1 MMSKIAVLPDNIIN
15 QIAAGE
21 VVENPFSIVK
31 ELLENSIDSGAD
43 NIVVNIKKGGHDLIQ
58 VSDNGCG
65 MSGDDLKL
73 AFSRHATSKISN
85 IEDLTKIA
93 TLGFRGEALPSI
105 ASVSRIQVKS
115 STNGDEGYVMDI
127 EAGDVVNYEKAGS
140 NKGTD
145 IKVKNLFYNTPARKK
160 FLKSSTQELRKITKI
175 VKRFLLSHP
184 NVSFTYHSDDKIIY
198 KVNSVDLKQ
207 RIIQLFGGGY
217 DKDVLEID
225 NRNDDYY
232 ISGYVG
238 SLNLLQRRRGG
249 QYLFLNGRYIEDDS
263 ISKSIRNCYDSTV
276 QRGEFP
282 FYVLYLN
289 LPTESFD
296 INVHPT
302 KIEARFS
309 KKLDTLNFISNSI
322 KSKLKELFKVLPDID
337 IKSKIHQ
344 GSDALGLDL
353 DLNTLIDIKSEDSI
367 TQKFSNDSSDEDSN
381 QKAVVERAVDRLEN
395 YENNFQSLIKK
406 DSHIWQIHN
415 KYLIT
420 EITSGILVIDQ
431 HVAHERVLYEKVKK
445 AFDSKAL
452 PSQSTL
458 FPKTIKFDP
467 EDYTKFLD
475 IVPFLEK
482 IGYKM
487 REFGNNSIIIEGIP
501 SEIKLGNEEEVIN
514 DILDRYI
521 EYEKISSSYIDY
533 IAATYSCKAAVKAG
547 DFLEMDERVSLIDN
561 LFATKNPYYCPHGRP
576 IVVSIKTDELDK
588 RFERK

>member
-1 MMSKIAVLPDNIIN
+1 MNKIAILPDNIIN

-21 VVENPFSIVK
+21 VVENPSSIVK
-31 ELLENSIDSGAD
+31 ELIENSIDSGAND
-43 NIVVNIKKGGHDLIQ
+43 ITISVKKGGHELIHI
-58 VSDNGCG
+58 SDNGCG
-65 MSGDDLKL
+65 MNNEDLNL
-73 AFSRHATSKISN
+73 AFSRHATSKISK
-85 IEDLTKIA
+85 IDDLTQIG

-105 ASVSRIQVKS
+105 ASVSRVEIKS
-115 STNGDEGYVMDI
+115 SIDGQLGYIINIEGGNI
-127 EAGDVVNYEKAGS
+127 KNNEKTGS
-140 NKGTD
+140 NKGTE

-160 FLKSSTQELRKITKI
+160 FLKSSTQELRRITKI
-175 VKRFLLSHP
+175 VKRFLLSNP
-184 NVSFTYHSDDKIIY
+184 NISFIYKSDDKVIY
-198 KVNSVDLKQ
+198 NVHSVSLKD
-207 RIIQLFGGGY
+207 RIVQVFGSSY
-217 DKDVLEID
+217 NKDVLNVESKD
-225 NRNDDYY
+225 GQYA
-232 ISGYVG
+232 ISGYIG

-282 FYVLYLN
+282 FYVLFIN
-289 LPTESFD
+289 LPTDTFD

-309 KKLDTLNFISNSI
+309 KKLDILNFINNSI
-322 KSKLKELFKVLPDID
+322 KNKLRDLFKVLPDID
-337 IKSKIHQ
+337 IKSKMHK
-344 GSDALGLDL
+344 GSDPLSLDL
-353 DLNTLIDIKSEDSI
+353 DLNMLIDLKSEDNI
-367 TQKFSNDSSDEDSN
+367 TQKFSSNNLKDNKED
-381 QKAVVERAVDRLEN
+381 QDVVERAVDRLEN
-395 YENNFQSLIKK
+395 YENNFKSLIKK
-406 DSHIWQIHN
+406 DAHVWQIHN

-445 AFDSKAL
+445 AFDSKPL

-467 EDYTKFLD
+467 EDFTRFLD
-475 IVPFLEK
+475 IVPYLEK

-487 REFGNNSIIIEGIP
+487 REFGDNTIIIEGIP

-521 EYEKISSSYIDY
+521 EYKKISSSYIDY

-547 DFLEMDERVSLIDN
+547 DYLDMEERVNLIDN

>member
-1 MMSKIAVLPDNIIN
+1 MGKIAVLPDNIIN

-21 VVENPFSIVK
+21 VVENPSSIVK
-31 ELLENSIDSGAD
+31 ELVENSIDSGAT
-43 NIVVNIKKGGHDLIQ
+43 NIVINIKKGGHELIH

-65 MSGDDLKL
+65 MNSYDLSL
-73 AFSRHATSKISN
+73 AFSRHATSKISK
-85 IEDLTKIA
+85 IDDLTKIA

-105 ASVSRIQVKS
+105 ASVSRIQIKS
-115 STNGDEGYVMDI
+115 STDGSKGCMVDI
-127 EAGDVVNYEKAGS
+127 EAGDVVNNEKTGA

-160 FLKSSTQELRKITKI
+160 FLKSSSQELRKITKI
-175 VKRFLLSHP
+175 VKRFLLSYP
-184 NVSFTYHSDDKIIY
+184 NVTFTYKSDEKIIY
-198 KVNSVDLKQ
+198 NFNSVDLKQ
-207 RIIQLFGGGY
+207 RIVQLFGSGY
-217 DKDVLEID
+217 DKDILLI
-225 NRNDDYY
+225 NGNNSDYQ

-282 FYVLYLN
+282 FYILYLT
-289 LPTESFD
+289 LPTDSFD

-309 KKLDTLNFISNSI
+309 KKLDILNFINISI
-322 KSKLKELFKVLPDID
+322 KNKLTELFKVLPDID
-337 IKSKIHQ
+337 IKSKIHK
-344 GSDALGLDL
+344 GSDVLGFDL
-353 DLNTLIDIKSEDSI
+353 DFNTLIDKKSEDSI
-367 TQKFSNDSSDEDSN
+367 TQKFSNDSIGEDSD
-381 QKAVVERAVDRLEN
+381 KSPLVERAVGRLED
-395 YENNFQSLIKK
+395 YENNFQSLINK
-406 DSHIWQIHN
+406 DSHVWQIHN

-445 AFDSKAL
+445 AFNSKPL

-467 EDYTKFLD
+467 EDYSKFLD

-521 EYEKISSSYIDY
+521 EYKKISSSYIDY

>member
-1 MMSKIAVLPDNIIN
+1 MNKIAILPDNIIN

-21 VVENPFSIVK
+21 VVENPSSIVK
-31 ELLENSIDSGAD
+31 ELVENSIDSGAT
-43 NIVVNIKKGGHDLIQ
+43 NISISIKKGGHELIH

-65 MSGDDLKL
+65 MNNRDLNL
-73 AFSRHATSKISN
+73 AFSRHATSKISE
-85 IEDLTKIA
+85 IHDLTKIA
-93 TLGFRGEALPSI
+93 SLGFRGEALPSI

-115 STNGDEGYVMDI
+115 STDGHQGYVMDLD
-127 EAGDVVNYEKAGS
+127 AGDVVNNEKTGI

-145 IKVKNLFYNTPARKK
+145 IRVKNLFYNTPARKK
-160 FLKSSTQELRKITKI
+160 FLKTPSQELRKITKV
-175 VKRFLLSHP
+175 VKRFLLSYP
-184 NVSFTYHSDDKIIY
+184 KISFTYKADKKNIH
-198 KVNSVDLKQ
+198 NLASVDLKQ
-207 RIIQLFGGGY
+207 RIIQLFGKGY
-217 DKDVLEID
+217 DRDTLLVEGG
-225 NRNDDYY
+225 NRDYKIFGY
-232 ISGYVG
+232 IG

-263 ISKSIRNCYDSTV
+263 ISKTIRNCYDSTI

-282 FYVLYLN
+282 FYVIYLT
-289 LPTESFD
+289 LPPESFD

-309 KKLDTLNFISNSI
+309 KKIEILNFISSNI
-322 KSKLKELFKVLPDID
+322 KNKLRELFKVLPDID
-337 IKSKIHQ
+337 IKSKIHK
-344 GSDALGLDL
+344 GSDELGLDL
-353 DLNTLIDIKSEDSI
+353 DLNTLIDSKSEDSI
-367 TQKFSNDSSDEDSN
+367 SQKFSSDSN
-381 QKAVVERAVDRLEN
+381 NIDSNKEFVVERAVNRLED
-395 YENNFQSLIKK
+395 YEDNFQSLINK
-406 DSHIWQIHN
+406 DSHVWQVHN

-445 AFDSKAL
+445 AFDSKPL

-467 EDYTKFLD
+467 EDYSKFLD

-521 EYEKISSSYIDY
+521 EYKKISSSYIDY

-547 DFLEMDERVSLIDN
+547 DFLEMDERVKLIDN

>member
-1 MMSKIAVLPDNIIN
+1 MNKISILPDNIIN

-21 VVENPFSIVK
+21 VVENPSSIVK
-31 ELLENSIDSGAD
+31 ELVENSIDAGAN
-43 NIVVNIKKGGHDLIQ
+43 NITINIKKGGHELIHITDDGSGMTNNDL
-58 VSDNGCG
+58 N
-65 MSGDDLKL
+65 L
-73 AFSRHATSKISN
+73 AFSRHATSKISK
-85 IEDLTKIA
+85 IDDLTQIG

-105 ASVSRIQVKS
+105 ASVSRVEVKTS
-115 STNGDEGYVMDI
+115 IDGSEGYI
-127 EAGDVVNYEKAGS
+127 LNLEAGNVKNNEKTGS
-140 NKGTD
+140 NIGTE

-160 FLKSSTQELRKITKI
+160 FLKSDTQELRKITKI
-175 VKRFLLSHP
+175 VKRFLLSYP
-184 NVSFTYHSDDKIIY
+184 NISFIY
-198 KVNSVDLKQ
+198 KSDEKNIYNVHATKLED
-207 RIIQLFGGGY
+207 RIIQLFGNSY
-217 DKDVLEID
+217 SKDILFVDGI
-225 NRNDDYY
+225 NDRYK
-232 ISGYVG
+232 ISGFIG

-282 FYVLYLN
+282 FYVLFLT

-309 KKLDTLNFISNSI
+309 KKLDVLNFINTNI
-322 KSKLKELFKVLPDID
+322 KNKLRDLFKVLPDID
-337 IKSKIHQ
+337 IKSKIHK
-344 GSDALGLDL
+344 GSDDL
-353 DLNTLIDIKSEDSI
+353 AFDLNLNTLIDMKSEDTI
-367 TQKFSNDSSDEDSN
+367 TQKFSDSN
-381 QKAVVERAVDRLEN
+381 NSFDSEGGTNVERAVNRLEN

-406 DSHIWQIHN
+406 DSHVWQIHN

-487 REFGNNSIIIEGIP
+487 REFGDNSIIIEGIP

-521 EYEKISSSYIDY
+521 EHKKISSSYIDY

-547 DFLEMDERVSLIDN
+547 DFLEMDERVNLIDN

>member
-1 MMSKIAVLPDNIIN
+1 MNKIAILPDNIIN

-21 VVENPFSIVK
+21 VVENPSSIVK
-31 ELLENSIDSGAD
+31 ELIENSIDSGATD
-43 NIVVNIKKGGHDLIQ
+43 ITISVKKGGHELIHI
-58 VSDNGCG
+58 SDNGCG
-65 MSGDDLKL
+65 MNNEDLNL
-73 AFSRHATSKISN
+73 AFSRHATSKISK
-85 IEDLTKIA
+85 IDDLTQIG

-105 ASVSRIQVKS
+105 ASVSRVEIKS
-115 STNGDEGYVMDI
+115 SIDGQLGYIINIEGGNI
-127 EAGDVVNYEKAGS
+127 KNNEKTGS
-140 NKGTD
+140 NKGTE

-160 FLKSSTQELRKITKI
+160 FLKSSTQELRRITKI
-175 VKRFLLSHP
+175 VKRFLLSNP
-184 NVSFTYHSDDKIIY
+184 NISFIYKSDDKVIY
-198 KVNSVDLKQ
+198 NVHSVSLKD
-207 RIIQLFGGGY
+207 RIVQVFGSSY
-217 DKDVLEID
+217 NKDVLNVESKD
-225 NRNDDYY
+225 GQYA
-232 ISGYVG
+232 ISGYIG

-282 FYVLYLN
+282 FYVLFIN
-289 LPTESFD
+289 LPTDTFD

-309 KKLDTLNFISNSI
+309 KKLDILNFINNII
-322 KSKLKELFKVLPDID
+322 KNKLRDLFKVLPDID
-337 IKSKIHQ
+337 IKSKIHK
-344 GSDALGLDL
+344 GSDPLSLDL
-353 DLNTLIDIKSEDSI
+353 DLNMLIDLKSEDNI
-367 TQKFSNDSSDEDSN
+367 TQKFSSNNLEDN
-381 QKAVVERAVDRLEN
+381 KEDQDVVERAVDRLEN
-395 YENNFQSLIKK
+395 YENNFKSLIKK
-406 DSHIWQIHN
+406 DAHVWQIHN

-445 AFDSKAL
+445 AFDSKPL

-467 EDYTKFLD
+467 EDFTRFLD
-475 IVPFLEK
+475 IVPYLEK

-487 REFGNNSIIIEGIP
+487 REFGDNTIIIEGIP

-521 EYEKISSSYIDY
+521 EYKKISSSYIDY

-547 DFLEMDERVSLIDN
+547 DYLDMEERVNLIDN

>member
-1 MMSKIAVLPDNIIN
+1 MNKIAILPDNIIN

-21 VVENPFSIVK
+21 VVENPSSIVK
-31 ELLENSIDSGAD
+31 ELIENSIDSGATD
-43 NIVVNIKKGGHDLIQ
+43 ITISVKKGGHELIHI
-58 VSDNGCG
+58 SDNGCG
-65 MSGDDLKL
+65 MNNEDLNL
-73 AFSRHATSKISN
+73 AFSRHATSKISK
-85 IEDLTKIA
+85 IDDLTQIG

-105 ASVSRIQVKS
+105 ASVSRVEIKS
-115 STNGDEGYVMDI
+115 SIDGQLGYIINIEGGNI
-127 EAGDVVNYEKAGS
+127 KNNEKTGS
-140 NKGTD
+140 NKGTE

-160 FLKSSTQELRKITKI
+160 FLKSSTQELRRITKI
-175 VKRFLLSHP
+175 VKRFLLSNP
-184 NVSFTYHSDDKIIY
+184 NISFIYKSDDKVIY
-198 KVNSVDLKQ
+198 NVHSVSLKD
-207 RIIQLFGGGY
+207 RIVQVFGSSY
-217 DKDVLEID
+217 NKDVLNVESKD
-225 NRNDDYY
+225 GQYA
-232 ISGYVG
+232 ISGYIG

-282 FYVLYLN
+282 FYVLFIN
-289 LPTESFD
+289 LPTDTFD

-309 KKLDTLNFISNSI
+309 KKLDILNFINNSI
-322 KSKLKELFKVLPDID
+322 KNKLRDLFKVLPDID
-337 IKSKIHQ
+337 IKSKIHK
-344 GSDALGLDL
+344 GSDPLSLDL
-353 DLNTLIDIKSEDSI
+353 DLNMLIDLKSEDNI
-367 TQKFSNDSSDEDSN
+367 TQKFSSNNLEDN
-381 QKAVVERAVDRLEN
+381 KEDQDVVERAVDRLEN
-395 YENNFQSLIKK
+395 YENNFKSLIKK
-406 DSHIWQIHN
+406 DAHVWQIHN

-445 AFDSKAL
+445 AFDSKPL

-467 EDYTKFLD
+467 EDFTRFLD
-475 IVPFLEK
+475 IVPYLEK

-487 REFGNNSIIIEGIP
+487 REFGDNTIIIEGIP

-521 EYEKISSSYIDY
+521 EYKKISSSYIDY

-547 DFLEMDERVSLIDN
+547 DYLDMEERVNLIDN

>member
-1 MMSKIAVLPDNIIN
+1 MNKIAILPDNIIN

-21 VVENPFSIVK
+21 VVENPSSIVK
-31 ELLENSIDSGAD
+31 ELIENSIDSGAND
-43 NIVVNIKKGGHDLIQ
+43 ITISVKKGGHELIHI
-58 VSDNGCG
+58 SDNGCG
-65 MSGDDLKL
+65 MNNEDLNL
-73 AFSRHATSKISN
+73 AFSRHATSKISK
-85 IEDLTKIA
+85 IDDLTQIG

-105 ASVSRIQVKS
+105 ASVSRVEIKS
-115 STNGDEGYVMDI
+115 SIDGQLGYIINIEGGNI
-127 EAGDVVNYEKAGS
+127 KNNEKTGS
-140 NKGTD
+140 NKGTE

-160 FLKSSTQELRKITKI
+160 FLKSSTQELRRITKI
-175 VKRFLLSHP
+175 VKRFLLSNP
-184 NVSFTYHSDDKIIY
+184 NISFIYKSDDKVIY
-198 KVNSVDLKQ
+198 NVHSVSLKD
-207 RIIQLFGGGY
+207 RIVQVFGSSY
-217 DKDVLEID
+217 NKDVLNVESKD
-225 NRNDDYY
+225 GQYA
-232 ISGYVG
+232 ISGYIG

-282 FYVLYLN
+282 FYVLFIN
-289 LPTESFD
+289 LPTDTFD

-309 KKLDTLNFISNSI
+309 KKLDILNFINNSI
-322 KSKLKELFKVLPDID
+322 KNKLRDLFKVLPDID
-337 IKSKIHQ
+337 IKSKIHK
-344 GSDALGLDL
+344 GSDPLSLDL
-353 DLNTLIDIKSEDSI
+353 DLNMLIDLKSEDNI
-367 TQKFSNDSSDEDSN
+367 TQKFSSNNLKDNKED
-381 QKAVVERAVDRLEN
+381 QDVVERAVDRLEN
-395 YENNFQSLIKK
+395 YENNFKSLIKK
-406 DSHIWQIHN
+406 DAHVWQIHN

-445 AFDSKAL
+445 AFDSKPL

-467 EDYTKFLD
+467 EDFTRFLD
-475 IVPFLEK
+475 IVPYLEK

-487 REFGNNSIIIEGIP
+487 REFGDNTIIIEGIP

-521 EYEKISSSYIDY
+521 EYKKISSSYIDY

-547 DFLEMDERVSLIDN
+547 DYLDMEERVNLIDN

>member
-1 MMSKIAVLPDNIIN
+1 MNKIAILPDNIIN

-21 VVENPFSIVK
+21 VVENPSSIVK
-31 ELLENSIDSGAD
+31 ELIENSIDSGAND
-43 NIVVNIKKGGHDLIQ
+43 ITISVKKGGHELIHI
-58 VSDNGCG
+58 SDNGCG
-65 MSGDDLKL
+65 MNNEDLNL
-73 AFSRHATSKISN
+73 AFSRHATSKISK
-85 IEDLTKIA
+85 IDDLTQIG

-105 ASVSRIQVKS
+105 ASVSRVEIKS
-115 STNGDEGYVMDI
+115 SIDGQLGYIINIEGGNI
-127 EAGDVVNYEKAGS
+127 KNNEKTGS
-140 NKGTD
+140 NKGTE

-160 FLKSSTQELRKITKI
+160 FLKSSTQELRRITKI
-175 VKRFLLSHP
+175 VKRFLLSNP
-184 NVSFTYHSDDKIIY
+184 NISFIYKSDDKVIY
-198 KVNSVDLKQ
+198 NVHSVSLKD
-207 RIIQLFGGGY
+207 RIVQVFGSSY
-217 DKDVLEID
+217 NKDVLNVESKD
-225 NRNDDYY
+225 GQYA
-232 ISGYVG
+232 ISGYIG

-282 FYVLYLN
+282 FYVLFIN
-289 LPTESFD
+289 LPTDTFD

-309 KKLDTLNFISNSI
+309 KKLHILNFINTSI
-322 KSKLKELFKVLPDID
+322 KNKLRDLFKVLPDID
-337 IKSKIHQ
+337 IKSKIHK
-344 GSDALGLDL
+344 GSDPLSLDL
-353 DLNTLIDIKSEDSI
+353 DLNMLIDLKSEDNI
-367 TQKFSNDSSDEDSN
+367 TQKFSSNNLEDN
-381 QKAVVERAVDRLEN
+381 KEDQDVVERAVDRLEN
-395 YENNFQSLIKK
+395 YENNFKSLIKK
-406 DSHIWQIHN
+406 DAHVWQIHN

-445 AFDSKAL
+445 AFDSKPL

-467 EDYTKFLD
+467 EDFTRFLD
-475 IVPFLEK
+475 IVPYLEK

-487 REFGNNSIIIEGIP
+487 REFGDNTIIIEGIP

-521 EYEKISSSYIDY
+521 EYKKISSSYIDY

-547 DFLEMDERVSLIDN
+547 DYLDMEERVNLIDN

>member
-1 MMSKIAVLPDNIIN
+1 MNKIAILPDNIIN

-21 VVENPFSIVK
+21 VVENPSSIVK
-31 ELLENSIDSGAD
+31 ELIENSIDSGATD
-43 NIVVNIKKGGHDLIQ
+43 ITISVKKGGHELIHI
-58 VSDNGCG
+58 SDNGCG
-65 MSGDDLKL
+65 MNNEDLNL
-73 AFSRHATSKISN
+73 AFSRHATSKISK
-85 IEDLTKIA
+85 IDDLTQIG

-105 ASVSRIQVKS
+105 ASVSRVEIKS
-115 STNGDEGYVMDI
+115 SIDGQLGYIINIEGGNI
-127 EAGDVVNYEKAGS
+127 KNNEKTGS
-140 NKGTD
+140 NKGTE

-160 FLKSSTQELRKITKI
+160 FLKSSTQELRRITKI
-175 VKRFLLSHP
+175 VKRFLLSNP
-184 NVSFTYHSDDKIIY
+184 NISFIYKSDDKVIY
-198 KVNSVDLKQ
+198 NVHSVSLKD
-207 RIIQLFGGGY
+207 RIVQVFGSSY
-217 DKDVLEID
+217 NKNVLNVESKDGQ
-225 NRNDDYY
+225 YA
-232 ISGYVG
+232 ISGYIG

-282 FYVLYLN
+282 FYVLFIN
-289 LPTESFD
+289 LPTDTFD

-309 KKLDTLNFISNSI
+309 KKLDILNFINNSI
-322 KSKLKELFKVLPDID
+322 KTKLRDLFKVLPDID
-337 IKSKIHQ
+337 IKSKMHK
-344 GSDALGLDL
+344 GSDPLSLDL
-353 DLNTLIDIKSEDSI
+353 DLNMLIDLKSEDNI
-367 TQKFSNDSSDEDSN
+367 TQKFSSNNLEGNKED
-381 QKAVVERAVDRLEN
+381 QDVVERAVDRLEN
-395 YENNFQSLIKK
+395 YENNFKSLIKK
-406 DSHIWQIHN
+406 DAHVWQIHN

-445 AFDSKAL
+445 AFDSKPL

-467 EDYTKFLD
+467 EDFTRFLD
-475 IVPFLEK
+475 IVPYLEK

-487 REFGNNSIIIEGIP
+487 REFGDNTIIIEGIP

-521 EYEKISSSYIDY
+521 EYKKISSSYIDY

-547 DFLEMDERVSLIDN
+547 DYLDMEERVNLIDN

>member
-1 MMSKIAVLPDNIIN
+1 MNKIAILPDNIIN

-21 VVENPFSIVK
+21 VVENPSSIVK
-31 ELLENSIDSGAD
+31 ELIENSIDSGAND
-43 NIVVNIKKGGHDLIQ
+43 ITISVKKGGHELIHI
-58 VSDNGCG
+58 SDNGCG
-65 MSGDDLKL
+65 MNNEDLNL
-73 AFSRHATSKISN
+73 AFSRHATSKISK
-85 IEDLTKIA
+85 IDDLTQIG

-105 ASVSRIQVKS
+105 ASVSRVEIKS
-115 STNGDEGYVMDI
+115 SIDGQLGYIINIEGGNI
-127 EAGDVVNYEKAGS
+127 KNNEKTGS
-140 NKGTD
+140 NKGTE

-160 FLKSSTQELRKITKI
+160 FLKSSTQELRRITKI
-175 VKRFLLSHP
+175 VKRFLLSNP
-184 NVSFTYHSDDKIIY
+184 NISFIYKSDDKVIY
-198 KVNSVDLKQ
+198 NVHSVSLKD
-207 RIIQLFGGGY
+207 RIVQVFGSSY
-217 DKDVLEID
+217 NKDVLNVESKD
-225 NRNDDYY
+225 GQYA
-232 ISGYVG
+232 ISGYIG

-282 FYVLYLN
+282 FYVLFIN
-289 LPTESFD
+289 LPTDTFD

-309 KKLDTLNFISNSI
+309 KKLHILNFINTTI
-322 KSKLKELFKVLPDID
+322 KNKLRDLFKVLPDID
-337 IKSKIHQ
+337 IKSKIHK
-344 GSDALGLDL
+344 GSDPLSLDL
-353 DLNTLIDIKSEDSI
+353 DLNMLIDLKSEDNI
-367 TQKFSNDSSDEDSN
+367 TQKFSSNNLEDN
-381 QKAVVERAVDRLEN
+381 KEDQDVVERAVDRLEN
-395 YENNFQSLIKK
+395 YENNFKSLIKK
-406 DSHIWQIHN
+406 DAHVWQIHN

-445 AFDSKAL
+445 AFDSKPL

-467 EDYTKFLD
+467 EDFTRFLD
-475 IVPFLEK
+475 IVPYLEK

-487 REFGNNSIIIEGIP
+487 REFGDNTIIIEGIP

-521 EYEKISSSYIDY
+521 EYKKISSSYIDY

-547 DFLEMDERVSLIDN
+547 DYLDMEERVNLIDN

>member
-1 MMSKIAVLPDNIIN
+1 MNKIAILPDNIIN

-21 VVENPFSIVK
+21 VVENPSSIVK
-31 ELLENSIDSGAD
+31 ELIENSIDSGATD
-43 NIVVNIKKGGHDLIQ
+43 ITISVKKGGHELIHI
-58 VSDNGCG
+58 SDNGCG
-65 MSGDDLKL
+65 MNNEDLNL
-73 AFSRHATSKISN
+73 AFSRHATSKISK
-85 IEDLTKIA
+85 IDDLTQIG

-105 ASVSRIQVKS
+105 ASVSRVEIKS
-115 STNGDEGYVMDI
+115 SIDGQLGYIINIEGGDLK
-127 EAGDVVNYEKAGS
+127 NNEKTGS
-140 NKGTD
+140 NKGTE

-160 FLKSSTQELRKITKI
+160 FLKSSTQELRRITKI
-175 VKRFLLSHP
+175 VKRFLLSNP
-184 NVSFTYHSDDKIIY
+184 NISFIYKSDDKVIY
-198 KVNSVDLKQ
+198 NVHSVSLKD
-207 RIIQLFGGGY
+207 RIVQVFGSSY
-217 DKDVLEID
+217 NKDVLNVESKD
-225 NRNDDYY
+225 GQYA
-232 ISGYVG
+232 ISGYIG

-282 FYVLYLN
+282 FYVLFIN
-289 LPTESFD
+289 LPTDTFD

-309 KKLDTLNFISNSI
+309 KKLDILNFISNSI
-322 KSKLKELFKVLPDID
+322 KIKLRELFKVLPNID
-337 IKSKIHQ
+337 IKSKMHK
-344 GSDALGLDL
+344 GSDPLSLDL
-353 DLNTLIDIKSEDSI
+353 DLNMLIDLKSEDNI
-367 TQKFSNDSSDEDSN
+367 TQKFSSNNLEDN
-381 QKAVVERAVDRLEN
+381 KEDQDVVERAVDRLEN
-395 YENNFQSLIKK
+395 YENNFKSLIKK
-406 DSHIWQIHN
+406 DAHVWQIHN

-445 AFDSKAL
+445 AFDSKPL

-467 EDYTKFLD
+467 EDFTRFLD
-475 IVPFLEK
+475 IVPYLEK

-487 REFGNNSIIIEGIP
+487 REFGDNTIIIEGIP

-521 EYEKISSSYIDY
+521 EYKKISSSYIDY

-547 DFLEMDERVSLIDN
+547 DYLDMEERVNLIDN

>member
-1 MMSKIAVLPDNIIN
+1 MNKIAILPDNIIN

-21 VVENPFSIVK
+21 VVENPSSIVK
-31 ELLENSIDSGAD
+31 ELVENSIDSGAT
-43 NIVVNIKKGGHDLIQ
+43 NISISIKKGGHELIH
-58 VSDNGCG
+58 VSDDGCG
-65 MSGDDLKL
+65 MNNRDLNL
-73 AFSRHATSKISN
+73 AFSRHATSKISKVG
-85 IEDLTKIA
+85 DLTKIA
-93 TLGFRGEALPSI
+93 SLGFRGEALPSI

-115 STNGDEGYVMDI
+115 STDGYQGYVMDLD
-127 EAGDVVNYEKAGS
+127 AGDVVNNEKTGI

-145 IKVKNLFYNTPARKK
+145 IRVKNLFYNTPARKK
-160 FLKSSTQELRKITKI
+160 FLKTSSQELRKITKI
-175 VKRFLLSHP
+175 VKRFLLSYP
-184 NVSFTYHSDDKIIY
+184 KISFTYKSDQKNIY
-198 KVNSVDLKQ
+198 NLASVDLKQ
-207 RIIQLFGGGY
+207 RIIQLFGKGY
-217 DKDVLEID
+217 DRDILLVEGG
-225 NRNDDYY
+225 NSDYKIFGY
-232 ISGYVG
+232 IG

-263 ISKSIRNCYDSTV
+263 ISKSIRNCYDSTI

-282 FYVLYLN
+282 FYVLYLT

-309 KKLDTLNFISNSI
+309 KKIEILNFITSNI
-322 KSKLKELFKVLPDID
+322 KNKLRELFKVLPDID

-344 GSDALGLDL
+344 GSDELGLGL
-353 DLNTLIDIKSEDSI
+353 DLNTLIDSKSEDSI
-367 TQKFSNDSSDEDSN
+367 TQKFSSDSN
-381 QKAVVERAVDRLEN
+381 NVDSNKEFIIERAVNRLED
-395 YENNFQSLIKK
+395 YEDNFQSLINK
-406 DSHIWQIHN
+406 DSHVWQVHN

-445 AFDSKAL
+445 AFDSKPL

-467 EDYTKFLD
+467 EDYSKFLD

-521 EYEKISSSYIDY
+521 EYKKISSSYIDY

-547 DFLEMDERVSLIDN
+547 DFLEMDERVKLIDN

>member
-1 MMSKIAVLPDNIIN
+1 MNKIAILPDNIIN

-21 VVENPFSIVK
+21 VVENPSSIVK
-31 ELLENSIDSGAD
+31 ELIENSIDSGAND
-43 NIVVNIKKGGHDLIQ
+43 ITISVKKGGHELIHI
-58 VSDNGCG
+58 SDNGCG
-65 MSGDDLKL
+65 MNNEDLNL
-73 AFSRHATSKISN
+73 AFSRHATSKISK
-85 IEDLTKIA
+85 IDDLTQIG

-105 ASVSRIQVKS
+105 ASVSRVEIKS
-115 STNGDEGYVMDI
+115 SIDGQLGYIINIEGGNI
-127 EAGDVVNYEKAGS
+127 KNNEKTGS
-140 NKGTD
+140 NKGTE

-160 FLKSSTQELRKITKI
+160 FLKSSTQELRRITKI
-175 VKRFLLSHP
+175 VKRFLLSNP
-184 NVSFTYHSDDKIIY
+184 NISFIYKSDDKVIY
-198 KVNSVDLKQ
+198 NVHSVSLKD
-207 RIIQLFGGGY
+207 RIVQVFGSSY
-217 DKDVLEID
+217 NKDVLNVESKD
-225 NRNDDYY
+225 GQYA
-232 ISGYVG
+232 ISGYIG

-282 FYVLYLN
+282 FYVLFIN
-289 LPTESFD
+289 LPTDTFD

-309 KKLDTLNFISNSI
+309 KKLHILNFINTSI
-322 KSKLKELFKVLPDID
+322 KNKLRDLFKVLPDID
-337 IKSKIHQ
+337 IKSKIHK
-344 GSDALGLDL
+344 GSDPLSLDL
-353 DLNTLIDIKSEDSI
+353 DLNMLIDLKSEDNI
-367 TQKFSNDSSDEDSN
+367 TQKFSSNNLKDNKED
-381 QKAVVERAVDRLEN
+381 QDVVERAVDRLEN
-395 YENNFQSLIKK
+395 YENNFKSLIKK
-406 DSHIWQIHN
+406 DAHVWQIHN

-445 AFDSKAL
+445 AFDSKPL

-467 EDYTKFLD
+467 EDFTRFLD
-475 IVPFLEK
+475 IVPYLEK

-487 REFGNNSIIIEGIP
+487 REFGDNTIIIEGIP

-521 EYEKISSSYIDY
+521 EYKKISSSYIDY

-547 DFLEMDERVSLIDN
+547 DYLDMEERVNLIDN

>member
-1 MMSKIAVLPDNIIN
+1 MNKIAILPDNIIN

-21 VVENPFSIVK
+21 VVENPSSIVK
-31 ELLENSIDSGAD
+31 ELIENSIDSGAND
-43 NIVVNIKKGGHDLIQ
+43 ITISVKKGGHELIHI
-58 VSDNGCG
+58 SDNGCG
-65 MSGDDLKL
+65 MNNEDLNL
-73 AFSRHATSKISN
+73 AFSRHATSKISK
-85 IEDLTKIA
+85 IDDLTQIG

-105 ASVSRIQVKS
+105 ASVSRVEIKS
-115 STNGDEGYVMDI
+115 SIDGQLGYIINIEGGNI
-127 EAGDVVNYEKAGS
+127 KNNEKTGS
-140 NKGTD
+140 NKGTE

-160 FLKSSTQELRKITKI
+160 FLKSSTQELRRITKI
-175 VKRFLLSHP
+175 VKRFLLSNP
-184 NVSFTYHSDDKIIY
+184 NISFIYKSDDKVIY
-198 KVNSVDLKQ
+198 NVHSVSLKD
-207 RIIQLFGGGY
+207 RIVQVFGSSY
-217 DKDVLEID
+217 NKDVLNVESKD
-225 NRNDDYY
+225 GQYA
-232 ISGYVG
+232 ISGYIG

-282 FYVLYLN
+282 FYVLFIN
-289 LPTESFD
+289 LPTDTFD

-309 KKLDTLNFISNSI
+309 KKLDILNFINTII
-322 KSKLKELFKVLPDID
+322 KNKLRDLFKVLPDID
-337 IKSKIHQ
+337 IKSKIHK
-344 GSDALGLDL
+344 GSDPLSLDL
-353 DLNTLIDIKSEDSI
+353 DLNMLIDLKSEDNI
-367 TQKFSNDSSDEDSN
+367 TQKFSSNNLEDN
-381 QKAVVERAVDRLEN
+381 KEDQDVVERAVDRLEN
-395 YENNFQSLIKK
+395 YENNFKSLIKK
-406 DSHIWQIHN
+406 DAHVWQIHN

-445 AFDSKAL
+445 AFDSKPL

-467 EDYTKFLD
+467 EDFTRFLD
-475 IVPFLEK
+475 IVPYLEK

-487 REFGNNSIIIEGIP
+487 REFGDNTIIIEGIP

-521 EYEKISSSYIDY
+521 EYKKISSSYIDY

-547 DFLEMDERVSLIDN
+547 DYLDMEERVNLIDN